1 MMPLHIEA
9 FDRDHEEAL
18 RGLWFLG
25 DVHAE
30 FRHIPRA
37 LSDAQVLPS
46 HIIFLG
52 DIDIDHKS
60 FREILEPLHK
70 QFPSVEVAFIH
81 GNHDADS
88 YEHWECLHECGSAVA
103 LHGKVT
109 VLNGIRVAGV
119 GGNFLGRVWYPP
131 DPPKFDS
138 QKAAIQRGAFQYR
151 DGQRPSPNYLAAIYP
166 DVVDT
171 LARLRADILITHEA
185 PSCHP
190 HGFEALDVL
199 ALDLRAKRTFHG
211 HHHDDLTDQYR
222 DGVDK
227 RGFDAIGVNYCS
239 ITNGLGERVL
249 QGPKGW

>member
-1 MMPLHIEA
+1 MMPAHIQE
-9 FDRDHEEAL
+9 FDQAHEQAL
-18 RGLWFLG
+18 SGLWFLG

-37 LSDAQVLPS
+37 LLAAQRLPS

-52 DIDIDHKS
+52 DVDIDHKP
-60 FREILEPLHK
+60 FQEILKPLRVH
-70 QFPSVEVAFIH
+70 FPTLDVAFIH

-88 YEHWECLHECGSAVA
+88 YDHWKCLHDCGDAIA

-109 VLNGIRVAGV
+109 VLNGIRVAGL
-119 GGNFLGRVWYPP
+119 GGTFAQRVWYPP
-131 DPPKFDS
+131 ELPKFGS
-138 QKAAIQRGAFQYR
+138 QEAAINRGAFQYR
-151 DGQRPSPNYLAAIYP
+151 GGQRPSSTYLGAIYP
-166 DVVDT
+166 DVYDS
-171 LARLRADILITHEA
+171 LAKQRADILVTHEA

-222 DGVDK
+222 EGVAK

-249 QGPKGW
+249 EGPEGW